1 MSRLPRPETRSW
13 THQALDSLKRWR
25 RRNRAI
31 RELRAMER
39 WRLADLGLSGD
50 QIPAF
55 VDAMLEKQGHSG
67 TRIAPTEVQATR
79 TLWMPG
85 PWADGF
91 AGP

>member
-1 MSRLPRPETRSW
+1 MSRLPGPETQSLA
-13 THQALDSLKRWR
+13 HQALDSIKRWR

-31 RELRAMER
+31 RELRAMDR

-55 VDAMLEKQGHSG
+55 VDAMLETQVDSG
-67 TRIAPTEVQATR
+67 ARIAPTEVQATR

-85 PWADGF
+85 PWADDF

>member
-1 MSRLPRPETRSW
+1 MSRLPGPKTRSSAR
-13 THQALDSLKRWR
+13 QALDSIKRWR

-31 RELRAMER
+31 RELRAMDR

-55 VDAMLEKQGHSG
+55 VDAMLERQVPSEP
-67 TRIAPTEVQATR
+67 RIAPTEVQATR

-85 PWADGF
+85 PWGDGF